1 MLVRVDEY
9 EIIDIE
15 IEQVIKDDK
24 DIVIVF
30 SDMKGKKK
38 VRFYDEKVRD
48 LAFNKI
54 ITCYKNGYKCCD
66 ITMY

>member
-15 IEQVIKDDK
+15 QVVKDDT
-24 DIVIVF
+24 DIAIVF
-30 SDMKGKKK
+30 SGLKGKKK
-38 VRFYDEKVRD
+38 VRFYDEKARD

-66 ITMY
+66 ITIYTK